1 MPDFLELSD
10 FDPGELHAI
19 LDQAKSMKQAR
30 SGRTRGT
37 PDDERPLE
45 GILAALI
52 FEKPST
58 RTRVSIDVGVRQLG
72 GQSIVLSGQ
81 DLQLGHGESIG
92 DTSRVV
98 SRYADIALI
107 RTFGAEVVREF
118 AAHASIPV
126 INGLTNSSHPCQI
139 MADVMTFEETIGS
152 IRGRRVTWLGAGS
165 NVCNSLVEAA
175 GQFGFDL
182 VFSGPGQLNPIGACV
197 EFARS
202 KGSRIEFEP
211 DPLLAVPGS
220 DLVVTD
226 TWYSMHDDS
235 AARESAYELLGSYQ
249 VNQRIM
255 DAAGDGAIFM
265 HCLPAHRGEEVTTE
279 VLDSNRSVVFEEAEN
294 RLHVQKAILRWCLG
308 L

>member
-10 FDPGELHAI
+10 VDPGALYTI

-30 SGRTRGT
+30 SGRPRGT
-37 PDDERPLE
+37 ADDERPLE

-58 RTRVSIDVGVRQLG
+58 RTRVSFDVGVRQLG
-72 GQSIVLSGQ
+72 GQPIVLSGQ

-98 SRYADIALI
+98 SRYADIAMI
-107 RTFGAEVVREF
+107 RTFGADVVREF
-118 AAHASIPV
+118 AAHASIPI

-139 MADVMTFEETIGS
+139 MADVMTFEETVGP
-152 IRGRRVTWLGAGS
+152 IRGRRVAWLGAGS

-182 VFSGPGQLNPIGACV
+182 VFSGPHQLDPVGSCV

-202 KGSRIEFEP
+202 RGSRIEFEP

-235 AARESAYELLGSYQ
+235 TARESAYELLGSYQ

-265 HCLPAHRGEEVTTE
+265 HCLPAHRGEEVTSE